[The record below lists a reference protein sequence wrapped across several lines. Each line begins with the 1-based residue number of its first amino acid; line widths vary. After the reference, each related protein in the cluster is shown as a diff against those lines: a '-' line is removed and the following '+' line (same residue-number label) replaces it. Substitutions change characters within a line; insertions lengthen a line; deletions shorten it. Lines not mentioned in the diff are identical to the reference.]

1 MFIQAV
7 STVVIVLVLF
17 FGFRWLFMAIFP
29 SFRKELIDNKQEQI
43 AQLQIIYDQYGKE
56 KKYHEERIKL
66 ENKMEKL
73 KKEVEKLRK
82 Q

>member
-1 MFIQAV
+1 MFFQSVATIAIII
-7 STVVIVLVLF
+7 TLF

-66 ENKMEKL
+66 EKKMKKL
-73 KKEVEKLRK
+73 KEEINRLRK